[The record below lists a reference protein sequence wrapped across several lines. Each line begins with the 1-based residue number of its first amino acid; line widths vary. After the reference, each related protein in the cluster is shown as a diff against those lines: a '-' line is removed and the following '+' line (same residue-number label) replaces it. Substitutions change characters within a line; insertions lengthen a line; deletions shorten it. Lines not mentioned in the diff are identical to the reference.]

1 MKKIVLLSLLGIS
14 VLAVGGL
21 VVFNHEEES
30 QNMSSTPTIDPEN
43 EIVSSGGYTQN
54 TGASVTQPASASLKE
69 PEFLIEVPIEGM
81 TEEEYTGAI
90 HSFGKMVNL
99 EDVNREIVQMTQQ
112 KIESKELRRIMGG
125 DAPRFPFTPDYPY
138 AVGHLEFAGNHAL
151 MTDTNLEYL
160 KFFIERLAIDTETTE
175 YYQNFLTDWQNEDHS
190 QLIEI
195 HKALLKEVAQPS
207 EVTEAYLAADDLEL
221 ATKEQEEAY
230 IEHYGVGQGIV
241 EYEAEV
247 TIFGDLF

>member
-125 DAPRFPFTPDYPY
+125 DAPIFPFTPSYPSGLGWFDLVTNY
-138 AVGHLEFAGNHAL
+138 AI
-151 MTDTNLEYL
+151 MTDNNLEYL
-160 KFFIERLAIDTETTE
+160 KFFVKRLAVDEEIIE
-175 YYQNFLTDWQNEDHS
+175 YYQEFLTDWQNGDYSE
-190 QLIEI
+190 LIEI
-195 HKALLKEVAQPS
+195 HKDLLSDIAIQS
-207 EVTEAYLAADDLEL
+207 EITESYLSADDLEL

-230 IEHYGVGQGIV
+230 IEHYFNTEDDYVPV
-241 EYEAEV
+241 ETKV
-247 TIFGDLF
+247 GDLF